1 MSTTFNEQMN
11 YQEFEPVITRGN
23 SCTFL
28 KTIFVAF
35 GMTFAGLMLYL
46 MILMVQ
52 ILQNMNTLMKSTTS
66 NTYGMCE
73 LTKALAMDNTTT
85 CMHG

>member
-1 MSTTFNEQMN
+1 MPFGEETDYERFKPLLKRE
-11 YQEFEPVITRGN
+11 N

-28 KTIFVAF
+28 KTIFIAF
-35 GMTFAGLMLYL
+35 GITFGGLMLYL

-52 ILQNMNTLMKSTTS
+52 ILQNMDKSMKSTTS

-85 CMHG
+85 CMRG